1 MFTYAAMWI
10 KSEANE
16 ISSFVTSSQTDTYG
30 DAGCPKSCTG
40 LTECGHC
47 CDSKPKNDGAYYIPT
62 CNEQHL
68 CECAKFIPPAP
79 PIAN

>member
-1 MFTYAAMWI
+1 MYAAMWI
-10 KSEANE
+10 KSEAKE
-16 ISSFVTSSQTDTYG
+16 ISSVVTSSQTDTYG
-30 DAGCPKSCTG
+30 YPDCPKSCRS
-40 LTECGHC
+40 LAECGNC
-47 CDSKPKNDGAYYIPT
+47 CVGKPKNDGAYYIPT